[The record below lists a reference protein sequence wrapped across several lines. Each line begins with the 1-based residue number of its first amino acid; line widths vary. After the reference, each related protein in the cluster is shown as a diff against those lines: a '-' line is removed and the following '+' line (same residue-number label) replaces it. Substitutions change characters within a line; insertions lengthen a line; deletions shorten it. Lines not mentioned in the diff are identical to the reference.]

1 MLSLCGC
8 QSPRLG
14 CLLHC
19 KLQGQTQQLRT
30 PQRHIRPFYLAEVG
44 TVPTHWHQ
52 AGAICRVGAM
62 LLRMQRQRNESDG
75 YGRALACLATCGHH
89 DLDCMQYLT

>member
-1 MLSLCGC
+1 MLSLCEC
-8 QSPRLG
+8 QSPGLG

-62 LLRMQRQRNESDG
+62 LLRMQRQSP
-75 YGRALACLATCGHH
+75 CMSGH
-89 DLDCMQYLT
+89 LRTS